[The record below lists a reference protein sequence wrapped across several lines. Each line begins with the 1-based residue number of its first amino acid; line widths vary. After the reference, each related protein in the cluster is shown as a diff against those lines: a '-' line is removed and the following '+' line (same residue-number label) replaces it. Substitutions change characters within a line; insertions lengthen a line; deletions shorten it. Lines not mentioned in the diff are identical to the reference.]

1 MKTSE
6 MTVIDK
12 CNSQHF
18 PVEEISTKCWSVMA
32 RGYVFMYMYSGP
44 GGGKQEPGQTM
55 ARWTCEVSCL
65 SSCHT
70 VPANIIMRL

>member
-32 RGYVFMYMYSGP
+32 RGYVYVY
-44 GGGKQEPGQTM
+44 
-55 ARWTCEVSCL
+55 V
-65 SSCHT
+65 
-70 VPANIIMRL
+70 